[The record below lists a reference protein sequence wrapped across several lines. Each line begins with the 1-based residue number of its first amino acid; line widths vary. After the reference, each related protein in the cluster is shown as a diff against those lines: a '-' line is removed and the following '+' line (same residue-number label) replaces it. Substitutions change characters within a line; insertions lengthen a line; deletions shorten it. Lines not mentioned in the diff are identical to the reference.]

1 MIAMNTN
8 GLVIFIP
15 ATARWAVHG
24 VQGRIKCIDYI
35 KNPDKTMGGKLVTG
49 INCSTELAPYD
60 MLRNSQKFN
69 IEEDNDSRTCYH
81 AYQSFDP
88 KEKNLTPEEVH
99 QMGIELAK
107 KLYPDFQVVV
117 CTHVDHL
124 HLHNHFCISAVNLKG
139 RKLEDRLSN
148 PVEGLY
154 GLRDVSDQI
163 ALEHGLHIIEDAPKI
178 GHYHKNKY
186 LYDIANKSWRK
197 QIAEMID
204 TLKDKCYSFD
214 ELLEQLALEGY
225 LIKHGKNIRVKP
237 YGKERYVTMKILGDD
252 YSEEALKLFFR
263 EKRRNQKVI
272 SFEEYKLNVNDSEIL
287 NIYDQ
292 LARLSKHSVLYTM
305 QDLDANS
312 EYFKYYNSRYL
323 EVRRY
328 HQLVDTINF
337 LNNHEIYNY
346 NSLDFQL
353 NEIKND
359 IEQRESEYNSLL
371 SKHETLQL
379 RVPLCNLYI
388 KYLDDYNGYLEQ
400 QAIYPSE
407 AELPNEVKAFLDV
420 KAELNVETSE
430 EVEEIISEANRMK
443 IDMNKKYAYLS
454 YLKNKA
460 SELEKIKSISLES
473 ERGYIK
479 SVSISKNM
487 IDEQRSLSDKY
498 CVRIPYS
505 EYFFYVPKKRIA
517 WVGFDT
523 RGIIYLVDDKEYVLY
538 DKDDKEVMRVNG
550 EDIEKISQNEKKKV
564 NEYYKEK
571 F

>member
-1 MIAMNTN
+1 MN

-15 ATARWAVHG
+15 ATARWTVHG

-35 KNPDKTMGGKLVTG
+35 KNPEKTMGGKLVTG
-49 INCSTELAPYD
+49 INCSAELAPYD
-60 MLRNSQKFN
+60 MLRNCQKFN

-148 PVEGLY
+148 PIEGLY

-272 SFEEYKLNVNDSEIL
+272 NFEEYKLNVNDSEIL

-305 QDLDANS
+305 QDLDSNS
-312 EYFKYYNSRYL
+312 DYYKYYNSRYL
-323 EVRRY
+323 EVKRY

-346 NSLDFQL
+346 NSLENQIR
-353 NEIKND
+353 EIKND
-359 IEQRESEYNSLL
+359 IKQKEEEYQSLL

-379 RVPLCNLYI
+379 RIPLCNLYI

-400 QAIYPSE
+400 QDIYPSG
-407 AELPNEVKAFLDV
+407 AELPNEVKAFLDI
-420 KAELNVETSE
+420 KSELNVENPE

-443 IDMNKKYAYLS
+443 MDMNKRYAYLS

-460 SELEKIKSISLES
+460 SELEKIKGISLES
-473 ERGYIK
+473 EKGYIK

-487 IDEQRSLSDKY
+487 IDEQRSSLDEY
-498 CVRIPYS
+498 CIRIPYS
-505 EYFFYVPKKRIA
+505 EYFFYVPKKSVA
-517 WVGFDT
+517 WISYDT
-523 RGIIYLVDDKEYVLY
+523 RGIVYLVDDKEYALY
-538 DKDDKEVMRVNG
+538 DQYDKE
-550 EDIEKISQNEKKKV
+550 IEKISKDEKQKV

-571 F
+571 Y

>member
-1 MIAMNTN
+1 MN
-8 GLVIFIP
+8 GQVIIIP

-35 KNPDKTMGGKLVTG
+35 KNPEKTMGGKLVTG
-49 INCSTELAPYD
+49 INCSAELAPYD

-107 KLYPDFQVVV
+107 RLYPDFQVIV

-124 HLHNHFCISAVNLKG
+124 HLHNHFCISSVNMKG

-148 PVEGLY
+148 PIEGLY

-186 LYDIANKSWRK
+186 LYDIANKSWRQ
-197 QIAEMID
+197 QIIEMID
-204 TLKDKCYSFD
+204 TLKDRCYSFD

-225 LIKHGKNIRVKP
+225 LIRHGKNIRIKP

-263 EKRRNQKVI
+263 EKRKNQKI
-272 SFEEYKLNVNDSEIL
+272 INFEEYKLNVNDSNIL

-305 QDLDANS
+305 QDLDSNS
-312 EYFKYYNSRYL
+312 DYYKYYNSRYL
-323 EVRRY
+323 EVKRY

-346 NSLDFQL
+346 NSLENQIEQIK
-353 NEIKND
+353 NEI
-359 IEQRESEYNSLL
+359 EEREEEYHSLL

-400 QAIYPSE
+400 QDIYPID

-420 KAELNVETSE
+420 KAELNVDTPE
-430 EVEEIISEANRMK
+430 EVEDIISEANKMK

-460 SELEKIKSISLES
+460 SELEKIKGISLES
-473 ERGYIK
+473 EKGYIK

-487 IDEQRSLSDKY
+487 IDEKRSSSDKY

-505 EYFFYVPKKRIA
+505 EYFFYVPKKSVA
-517 WVGFDT
+517 WISYDT

-538 DKDDKEVMRVNG
+538 DQYDKEVERVNG
-550 EDIEKISQNEKKKV
+550 EEVEKISQEEKKKV
-564 NEYYKEK
+564 NEYYKGK
-571 F
+571 